1 MKKDK
6 LLNII
11 IIAIKEVLDID
22 KEINQNTRLFEELD
36 IDSTSIIE
44 LLMALED
51 NVPGL
56 YIDPEELDADDFESV
71 GSLVDYAHSNISLDA
86 IHTE

>member
-1 MKKDK
+1 MSKEK
-6 LLNII
+6 LLELI

-51 NVPGL
+51 NIPSL
-56 YIDPEELDADDFESV
+56 YIDPEELNADDFESI
-71 GSLVDYAHSNISLDA
+71 GSLVDYTHNNIKIEKIA
-86 IHTE
+86 ID